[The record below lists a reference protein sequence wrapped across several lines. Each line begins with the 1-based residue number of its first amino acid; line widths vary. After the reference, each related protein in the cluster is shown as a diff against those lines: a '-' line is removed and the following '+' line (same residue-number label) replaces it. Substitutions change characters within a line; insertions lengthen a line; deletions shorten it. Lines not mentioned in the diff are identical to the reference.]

1 MIAAGLIGQPFI
13 CPDMV
18 GGGDWVAFIPGS
30 PFEQEL
36 FIRSA
41 QIHALCPM
49 MQISAS
55 PWRVLDERHQAIF
68 RDILALRQKF
78 APMIAA
84 LAKKAGEDGEP
95 ILRSLEYAYP
105 GRGYA
110 GVIDEFMMGDDLLV
124 APILEKGAVTRKVV
138 LPPGK

>member
-1 MIAAGLIGQPFI
+1 
-13 CPDMV
+13 
-18 GGGDWVAFIPGS
+18 
-30 PFEQEL
+30 
-36 FIRSA
+36 
-41 QIHALCPM
+41 M

-124 APILEKGAVTRKVV
+124 APILKKGATSREVV
-138 LPPGK
+138 LPPGKWRDAKGDDHAGPARIMVDAPLGRIPHFVRVP